1 MEKNLLIC
9 GDNLK
14 ALDDLIKEGVKVD
27 LIYLD
32 PPSLATGIMRLFG
45 GMRRKSEASRT
56 DGKMESMF
64 ISNG

>member
-27 LIYLD
+27 LVYLD
-32 PPSLATGIMRLFG
+32 PRSSAIGTTRLFG
-45 GMRRKSEASRT
+45 GMRRKSGASRIGGRAGST
-56 DGKMESMF
+56 ST
-64 ISNG
+64 SNG